1 MNKNSP
7 PQKIAPRSDT
17 EPIHWKE
24 AFDLARNFNDRSLH
38 TIAWIGGT
46 IVTILVASAAFL
58 SFNLNNEKERVDRAI
73 SSMDGR
79 FDKLAA
85 ELKGARNESPKIEIA
100 LTSDKRPIA
109 DRSIPY
115 EIYSDDFKKGK
126 PYRLKLMYSLK
137 NVGKGSAGR
146 IWIKTYF
153 EPKDLFEGDHEPDE
167 KGYGIEAIS
176 SPNAWVG
183 SYTGTSGDFP
193 GAGFSTNVSA
203 ENTILAD
210 RIPKGKYKVMLKVYY
225 GSSATNVEST
235 KTYFEVKEDWIRP
248 KSQSSIT
255 K

>member
-17 EPIHWKE
+17 DPTHWKE
-24 AFDLARNFNDRSLH
+24 VFELARNFNDRSLQ
-38 TIAWIGGT
+38 TIGWIGSM
-46 IVTILVASAAFL
+46 IVAFIIAL
-58 SFNLNNEKERVDRAI
+58 LGLFSFNLNSERDRIDRAI
-73 SSMDGR
+73 AEFKGTR
-79 FDKLAA
+79 FELPKL
-85 ELKGARNESPKIEIA
+85 EIA

-109 DRSIPY
+109 GRPIPY
-115 EIYSDDFKKGK
+115 EIYRDDFKKGK